1 MRFVAVAVMELVAY
15 PLLLWD
21 LVVFVVL
28 VVKHDLNVLMKL
40 EFGENVLAVI
50 AQAKFE

>member
-1 MRFVAVAVMELVAY
+1 MRFVAVAVMELAAY
-15 PLLLWD
+15 PLLWA

-28 VVKHDLNVLMKL
+28 VVKHELNVLMKL
-40 EFGENVLAVI
+40 VFDENVLAVI